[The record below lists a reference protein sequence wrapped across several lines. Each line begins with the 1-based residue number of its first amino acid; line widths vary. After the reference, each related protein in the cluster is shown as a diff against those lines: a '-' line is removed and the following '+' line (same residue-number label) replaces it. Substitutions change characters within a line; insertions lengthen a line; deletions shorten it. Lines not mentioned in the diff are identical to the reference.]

1 MATGK
6 IRALALGVLL
16 AAFATGAPAQQ
27 EHQHQHQHMHAMGKG
42 AVAQLQLDAGKKW
55 PTDPSLRQGMANIR
69 AAFDADHPAIHAG
82 TETHAQYEA
91 LATRIEKEVNS
102 IVANCKL
109 PGAADA
115 QLHFVIADLLQ
126 GVSLMRGQD
135 AERSRHDGAALVHGA
150 VNGYAKFFDDPSL
163 VPSPGKPQP

>member
-6 IRALALGVLL
+6 IRALAYGALL
-16 AAFATGAPAQQ
+16 AAFATGASAQQ
-27 EHQHQHQHMHAMGKG
+27 EHQHMHAMGKG

-55 PTDPSLRQGMANIR
+55 PTDLSLRQGMASIR

-82 TETHAQYEA
+82 TETPAQYEA
-91 LATRIEKEVNS
+91 LAARVEKEVNS

-109 PGAADA
+109 PAAADA

-126 GVSLMRGQD
+126 GVALMRGQD
-135 AERSRHDGAALVHGA
+135 AERSRHDGAAMVHGA
-150 VNGYAKFFDDPSL
+150 LNGYAKFFDDPSL
-163 VPSPGKPQP
+163 APAPARPQP